1 MSKGYRNCVTGFA
14 LLKNKLENSCPN
26 LSQGGRLELG
36 GTSYIYW
43 AYITDIAQIGSL
55 KASL

>member
-36 GTSYIYW
+36 RTSYIYW
-43 AYITDIAQIGSL
+43 AYIVNITQIGTL